1 MATIDGIG
9 LAEPSTIT
17 KSLAAVEIERNSSV
31 TYQEVMVIGSPNSTT
46 ALALA
51 EVLGSAPASTVVG
64 LAVRTVGD
72 NRAVLSSTQ
81 ADNKVTVYQS
91 TAAALQVQITAP
103 STSNSSNYLA
113 VRITDGSAFQTPAID
128 YTHDGAVTA
137 STVTGP
143 AVLLRASAA
152 APTAVS
158 ADDDMV
164 LQWGMRNGAA
174 VVVPAS
180 SGGALAAFSTS
191 APSSNANGLIVR
203 PVVSGMQTYA
213 ASTTGNSS
221 ATTIVSSAAGSR
233 AYVYAYTI
241 TSTISGSAPQCGFYD
256 GATLKWPVKLSSGF
270 AGANLAVSPPAYLF
284 SGSTGAALTFNV
296 ADSNAGMTVGIAYWV
311 ST

>member
-17 KSLAAVEIERNSSV
+17 KSLAAVPVSRNSSI
-31 TYQEVMVIGSPNSTT
+31 TYQEVMVLGSPNSTT
-46 ALALA
+46 LLSLA
-51 EVLGSAPASTVVG
+51 EVMGSAPASTTVG
-64 LAVRTVGD
+64 LVTRPIGPLTV
-72 NRAVLSSTQ
+72 A
-81 ADNKVTVYQS
+81 QS
-91 TAAALQVQITAP
+91 TATDLLMEPRLSTANK
-103 STSNSSNYLA
+103 NSSAYLP
-113 VRITDGSAFQTPAID
+113 VRITNGTDFVTPAID
-128 YTHDGAVTA
+128 YTHDAAVTA

-152 APTAVS
+152 APSAVS

-164 LQWGMRNGAA
+164 IQWGTRNGAA

-180 SGGALAAFSTS
+180 SGGAYADFSTS
-191 APSSNANGLIVR
+191 SPSSNANGLAVR
-203 PVVSGMQTYA
+203 PVINALQSYA
-213 ASTTGNSS
+213 ASTTGLSS
-221 ATTIVSSAAGSR
+221 ATTIVSSAAGSK

-270 AGANLAVSPPAYLF
+270 SGVNLAVSPPAYLF
-284 SGSTGAALTFNV
+284 AGSTGAALTFNV
-296 ADSNAGMTVGIAYWV
+296 ATSNAGMTVGIAYWV